1 MLWCAKLWCKLM
13 FCCCQSIPSLL
24 NLCNV
29 ALIFR
34 LGERELVA
42 HNVSKKYLENLRR
55 EAWRGRRTSV
65 ERGKTYQEILAE
77 RSQDLENGFE
87 TSASLGL
94 CVKQFENGQRIE
106 DLENMVCNDPPLRLP
121 PLQCPQQSGSY
132 NCSWADLPRLPS
144 LGSRTDVI
152 FSFEE
157 KESKVSAR
165 SKLIVE
171 IYVFIRTDFK
181 QTLISWKLITF
192 SIETKPQCT
201 GD

>member
-1 MLWCAKLWCKLM
+1 M
-13 FCCCQSIPSLL
+13 
-24 NLCNV
+24 
-29 ALIFR
+29 
-34 LGERELVA
+34 
-42 HNVSKKYLENLRR
+42 
-55 EAWRGRRTSV
+55 
-65 ERGKTYQEILAE
+65 ERGKTYQEVLAE

-132 NCSWADLPRLPS
+132 NCSRADLSRLPS
-144 LGSRTDVI
+144 LGSHNDVI

-171 IYVFIRTDFK
+171 IFVLIRTVANFNLLKIHHFFDCFFPFPNV
-181 QTLISWKLITF
+181 QEVRTSP
-192 SIETKPQCT
+192 SS
-201 GD
+201 GGRR